1 MAVLFFSTKGA
12 GITIGIGI
20 GICIGGFAIS
30 LPSAHIRCYDFKL
43 RYCCSLNNFPSNGV
57 NFIKF

>member
-12 GITIGIGI
+12 GIAIGIGI

-30 LPSAHIRCYDFKL
+30 LLIFVIMI
-43 RYCCSLNNFPSNGV
+43 SNLDIIV
-57 NFIKF
+57 A